1 MAKITNKPD
10 FSQTL
15 FRGLAME
22 NGDRGA
28 VFLTKDNRFQA
39 FIIAEDK
46 KVVEFLGLFEEYKEG
61 KSVACKATGDTLD
74 ESGFVW
80 NKFITE

>member
-1 MAKITNKPD
+1 MTKITNKPD

-15 FRGLAME
+15 FRGEAME

-28 VFLTKDNRFQA
+28 VFLTKDSRFQA

-46 KVVEFLGLFEEYKEG
+46 KVVKFLGLFEEYKEG

>member
-15 FRGLAME
+15 FRGMAME

-28 VFLTKDNRFQA
+28 VFLTKDSRFQA

>member
-10 FSQTL
+10 FSRTL

-28 VFLTKDNRFQA
+28 VFLTKDNRYQA